1 MNFSVTSPDDAAQTF
16 IRQLRKPAK
25 ILVMVSG
32 GSDSLGLLLAL
43 IKAAPASANAGITLF
58 AVTIDHQLR
67 PEAAEEA
74 RQVGEIC
81 RGFGVEHFIRR
92 WDDVKPKSGLSQAS
106 RLARYRLVAEV
117 AEKIGAT
124 AIVTGHTFDDQ
135 LETMLMRAARST
147 RTDNAGLSGMADRTL
162 YAGRHWLFRPFL
174 SVRRAGIR
182 EFLGA
187 QQMGWVDDP
196 SNEDRKYE
204 RVRTRQGL
212 EEFSETSVDLN
223 AGEKR
228 KAISDAAAGLLKE
241 HAHGEGRGLIWLGN
255 DAFDAKADVLR
266 HALAAVAAVIGGR
279 QHLPA
284 ADSMDRLSAFILQNR
299 LGRMTVSRTV
309 FDRRRDGLYLYRENR
324 NLPSLTISPGESLLW
339 DDRFMLHN
347 PSAGPIEVSAN
358 GEKNAEVASE
368 IFPNVPAGVAKRTL
382 CSMPDIFDADVKAIL
397 VRSVLMPYEL
407 FLPDFDLEL
416 AGQIAILLDCIP
428 VLQPPVLN

>member
-1 MNFSVTSPDDAAQTF
+1 MNFPVTSPAAAVQTF

-43 IKAAPASANAGITLF
+43 IKAAHASANDDVALS

-81 RGFGVEHFIRR
+81 RSFGVKHVIRR
-92 WDDVKPKSGLSQAS
+92 WDEVKPKSGISQAS
-106 RLARYRLVAEV
+106 RLARYRLVAAV
-117 AEKIGAT
+117 AEELGT
-124 AIVTGHTFDDQ
+124 TVIVTGHTLDDQ
-135 LETMLMRAARST
+135 LETVLMRAARST
-147 RTDNAGLSGMADRTL
+147 RTENTGLSGMAERTL
-162 YAGRHWLFRPFL
+162 YAGRHWLVRPFL
-174 SVRRAGIR
+174 SVRRADIR
-182 EFLGA
+182 EFLGRE
-187 QQMGWVDDP
+187 QLGWVDDP

-212 EEFSETSVDLN
+212 EHLSEASVDLS

-228 KAISDAAAGLLKE
+228 KAISNAAACLLKD
-241 HAHGEGRGLIWLGN
+241 HAQGDGSGVIWLDN
-255 DAFDAKADVLR
+255 EAFDQKPDVWR

-299 LGRMTVSRTV
+299 LGRMTLSRTV

-324 NLPSLTISPGESLLW
+324 NLPSLPIVPGETVLW

-347 PSAGPIEVSAN
+347 PSAEPISVSAN
-358 GEKNAEVASE
+358 GRKNTELASV
-368 IFPNVPAGVAKRTL
+368 IFPSVPVGVAKRAFS
-382 CSMPDIFDADVKAIL
+382 CMPDIFDAGGKAIL
-397 VRSVLMPYEL
+397 TRSVLMPYEL

-416 AGQIAILLDCIP
+416 AGKIANLLDCAP
-428 VLQPPVLN
+428 VLQPPV

>member
-1 MNFSVTSPDDAAQTF
+1 MNFPVTSPAAAAQTF
-16 IRQLRKPAK
+16 MRHLRKPAK

-43 IKAAPASANAGITLF
+43 IKAAHASANDDVALS

-81 RGFGVEHFIRR
+81 RRFGVKHVIRR
-92 WDDVKPKSGLSQAS
+92 WDEVKPNSGISQAS
-106 RLARYRLVAEV
+106 RLARYRLVAAV
-117 AEKIGAT
+117 AEELRAT
-124 AIVTGHTFDDQ
+124 VIVTGHTLDDQ
-135 LETMLMRAARST
+135 LETVLMRAARST
-147 RTDNAGLSGMADRTL
+147 RAENAGLSGMAECTL
-162 YAGRHWLFRPFL
+162 YAGRHWLVRPFL
-174 SVRRAGIR
+174 SVRRADIR
-182 EFLGA
+182 EFLGKE
-187 QQMGWVDDP
+187 QLGWVDDP

-212 EEFSETSVDLN
+212 EQLSEASVDRS

-228 KAISDAAAGLLKE
+228 KAISNAAAGLLRD
-241 HAHGEGRGLIWLGN
+241 HAQGEGSGVIWLRN
-255 DAFDAKADVLR
+255 EAFDQNPDMLR

-324 NLPSLTISPGESLLW
+324 NLPSLKIVPGETVLW
-339 DDRFMLHN
+339 DERFMLHN
-347 PSAGPIEVSAN
+347 PSAEPVDVSAN
-358 GEKNAEVASE
+358 GGKNTELASV
-368 IFPNVPAGVAKRTL
+368 IFPNVPVGVAKRAFS
-382 CSMPDIFDADVKAIL
+382 SMPDIFDAGGTAIL
-397 VRSVLMPYEL
+397 TRSVLMPYEL

-416 AGQIAILLDCIP
+416 AGEIAILLDCAP
-428 VLQPPVLN
+428 VLQPPV